1 MVHVGLSNQ
10 FFPCVHRDRTV
21 NHIRDPHG
29 MTSFV
34 GLGSIVKT
42 ASLSLSSGAVCSLK
56 SEKRIVGTIFLAVM
70 QPVV

>member
-1 MVHVGLSNQ
+1 M
-10 FFPCVHRDRTV
+10 

-42 ASLSLSSGAVCSLK
+42 ASLSLSSGVVFSLK
-56 SEKRIVGTIFLAVM
+56 SEKRIVGTIFLAVT